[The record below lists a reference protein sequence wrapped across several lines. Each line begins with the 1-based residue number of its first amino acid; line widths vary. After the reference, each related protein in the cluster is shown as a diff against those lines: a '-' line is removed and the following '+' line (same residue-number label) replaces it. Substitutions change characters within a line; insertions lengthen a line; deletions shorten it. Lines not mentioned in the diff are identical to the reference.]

1 VKNKNKRAMLGN
13 LIGGFIVILI
23 GFSMLPMISQEI
35 DNMMNCNQTDV
46 NVTGNFTVY
55 QQPIGETNSFGG
67 GGGQFGGY
75 TGTVTKS
82 WTSNLAIYKTNET
95 FTGACLNNDLN
106 NAAGRAL
113 LKIVPAFFVLA
124 IVLEVVGIIYNSLRY
139 TGLTS
144 YNRIFKY

>member
-1 VKNKNKRAMLGN
+1 MLAN
-13 LIGGFIVILI
+13 LMGAFIIILI
-23 GFSMLPMISQEI
+23 GFSILPVISQEI
-35 DNMMNCNQTDV
+35 DNIMNCNQTDV

-82 WTSNLAIYKTNET
+82 WTSKLAIYKTNET

-106 NAAGRAL
+106 NATGRTL
-113 LKIVPAFFVLA
+113 LKTVPLFFALA
-124 IVLEVVGIIYNSLRY
+124 IVLIAIGTIYNSFREV
-139 TGLTS
+139 GLV
-144 YNRIFKY
+144 